1 MKERITALIS
11 FFGSIGWGLYLLY
24 GTAKHGIYDLDE
36 FLTFFGLFAVS
47 LSSVLYV
54 IWTKFG
60 KKEFSEVEKID
71 NENQLLKRQIEQK
84 ELKKK
89 LEN

>member
-60 KKEFSEVEKID
+60 KKEFSEWLDLLIATAAQRGVE
-71 NENQLLKRQIEQK
+71 
-84 ELKKK
+84 
-89 LEN
+89 LETA